1 METQRYEAEWCLLQN
16 QFESYE
22 KHSLYIKLSSIL
34 GLFLALSFSVAAI
47 PTCFI
52 LGVLWIQDAILKTFQ
67 SRIEPRLLRIEKSIQ
82 EKAQSCPFQFNTDY
96 LLAETKGLSK
106 IQEYAK
112 QAVRPTVAF
121 PHVVLIAIMLAT
133 AIFS

>member
-22 KHSLYIKLSSIL
+22 KHSLYIKLGSIL
-34 GLFLALSFSVAAI
+34 VLFLALSFSTGAL

-67 SRIEPRLLRIEKSIQ
+67 SRITPRLLRIEKNIL
-82 EKAQSCPFQFNTDY
+82 ETAQASPFQFNTDY
-96 LLAETKGLSK
+96 QLAETKGLSK

-112 QAVRPTVAF
+112 QAARPTVAF
-121 PHVVLIAIMLAT
+121 PHLVLIGILVAMT
-133 AIFS
+133 IFS